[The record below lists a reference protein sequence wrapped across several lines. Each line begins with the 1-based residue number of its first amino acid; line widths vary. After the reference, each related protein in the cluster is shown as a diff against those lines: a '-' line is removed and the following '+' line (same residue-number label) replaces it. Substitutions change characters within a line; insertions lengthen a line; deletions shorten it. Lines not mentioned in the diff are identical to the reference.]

1 MTTAVLVIVAL
12 ALIAMCVATRKGK
25 NADGTDQQDNANR
38 QPYYRM
44 PMGGIYNNIQ
54 ENTYSRIQREE
65 EQPQSNQSYSV
76 IYHQDS
82 DSDDGDPQE
91 GNRRTGSVS
100 IIRNLSRRYGN
111 RENRHNNGNNGNTEG
126 GTDDKEP
133 LYSQPRKKPKAVTTP
148 VARGVVVDCDL
159 FHTRSGQD
167 NRRSGVDTENPSST
181 PPESLYSQVRDVK
194 LLPMDLSVKDDIT
207 PSVLP
212 LPANTRDT

>member
-1 MTTAVLVIVAL
+1 MTTAVLVIVVL
-12 ALIAMCVATRKGK
+12 ALIAMCVAIKKGK

-38 QPYYRM
+38 QPYYK
-44 PMGGIYNNIQ
+44 MGSNYNNIQ
-54 ENTYSRIQREE
+54 ENTYSRIQQE

-82 DSDDGDPQE
+82 DDDDSDHQE

-100 IIRNLSRRYGN
+100 IRNLSRRYGN
-111 RENRHNNGNNGNTEG
+111 RGNRYNNGNNGNTEG

-133 LYSQPRKKPKAVTTP
+133 LCNQPKMKPEAVTTP
-148 VARGVVVDCDL
+148 VAQGVVVDCDL

-167 NRRSGVDTENPSST
+167 NRGSGADTENPLST

-194 LLPMDLSVKDDIT
+194 LLPMDLSVKNDIT
-207 PSVLP
+207 PSVFP
-212 LPANTRDT
+212 LPTNTRDT

>member
-1 MTTAVLVIVAL
+1 MAGAVLVTVAL

-25 NADGTDQQDNANR
+25 DTGGTDQQDNDNR

-54 ENTYSRIQREE
+54 ENTYSRIQLE
-65 EQPQSNQSYSV
+65 EQPPSNQSYSV

-82 DSDDGDPQE
+82 DGDDSDPQE

-100 IIRNLSRRYGN
+100 IIRSHSSRYGN
-111 RENRHNNGNNGNTEG
+111 RGNRHSNSNNGNAEG
-126 GTDDKEP
+126 DTNDKEP
-133 LYSQPRKKPKAVTTP
+133 LYSQPKKKPKGVTTP

-159 FHTRSGQD
+159 FHTRSQQD
-167 NRRSGVDTENPSST
+167 NRGSKVDTENLSSA
-181 PPESLYSQVRDVK
+181 PLESLYSQVRDVK
-194 LLPMDLSVKDDIT
+194 LHPLDLSVEDDIT

-212 LPANTRDT
+212 LPPNTRDT